1 MDCKNEAVE
10 GGDEGE
16 GRARWIVRTK
26 RQKMVTK
33 VKEELDG
40 LY

>member
-16 GRARWIVRTK
+16 GRARRTVRTK
-26 RQKMVTK
+26 RQL
-33 VKEELDG
+33 EGGDEG
-40 LY
+40 EGRA

>member
-1 MDCKNEAVE
+1 MDCKKQAAED
-10 GGDEGE
+10 GDEGE
-16 GRARWIVRTK
+16 GRAGQTVRTK

-40 LY
+40 L